1 MAINPELIAAYAPW
15 GNAELAF
22 EVATSQASLDSTT
35 GNYIFGKTTL
45 EYLAALNIQ
54 RPDWKS
60 APGSEQTLYFVSG
73 RLLSPSTLDP
83 RITNG
88 SQAIARINGLLG
100 RFELVFDLAMN
111 QAARVDLRQ
120 MIQGTFRVT
129 GGG

>member
-22 EVATSQASLDSTT
+22 EVATSQASLDPTT

-45 EYLAALNIQ
+45 EYLAALTIQ

-60 APGSEQTLYFVSG
+60 APGSEQTLYTVSG

-83 RITNG
+83 RIANG

-111 QAARVDLRQ
+111 QAARIDLRQ
-120 MIQGTFRVT
+120 IVQGTFRVT

>member
-15 GNAELAF
+15 GNAQLAF
-22 EVATSQASLDSTT
+22 EVATSKATLDQTT
-35 GNYIFGKTTL
+35 GNYIFGQTTL
-45 EYLAALNIQ
+45 EYLAAVTIQ

-60 APGSEQTLYFVSG
+60 SPGSDQALYAVSG

-88 SQAIARINGLLG
+88 SQAVATINGLIG
-100 RFELVFDLAMN
+100 RFELIFDLNMD
-111 QAARVDLRQ
+111 QAARIDIRQ
-120 MIQGTFRVT
+120 MVQGTFRVT

>member
-1 MAINPELIAAYAPW
+1 MTINPELIAAYAPW

-22 EVATSQASLDSTT
+22 EVATSQATLDKTT
-35 GNYIFGKTTL
+35 GNYIFGTTTL
-45 EYLAALNIQ
+45 EYLAALTIHM
-54 RPDWKS
+54 PDWKS
-60 APGSEQTLYFVSG
+60 APGSEQTLYPISG

-83 RITNG
+83 RIVNG
-88 SQAIARINGLLG
+88 SQAVARINGLLG

>member
-1 MAINPELIAAYAPW
+1 MSINPELIAAYAPW

-22 EVATSQASLDSTT
+22 EVATSQATLDAAT

-45 EYLAALNIQ
+45 QYLAALTIQ

-60 APGSEQTLYFVSG
+60 ASGTDQTLYSVSG

-88 SQAIARINGLLG
+88 SQAVARINGLIG
-100 RFELVFDLAMN
+100 RFELIFDLNMD
-111 QAARVDLRQ
+111 QAARIDLRQ
-120 MIQGTFRVT
+120 IIQGTFRVT

>member
-15 GNAELAF
+15 GNAQLAF
-22 EVATSQASLDSTT
+22 EVATSQVTLDQTT

-45 EYLAALNIQ
+45 EYLAAVTIQ

-60 APGSEQTLYFVSG
+60 SPGSDQALYAVSG

-88 SQAIARINGLLG
+88 SQAVATINGLVG
-100 RFELVFDLAMN
+100 RFELVFDLNMD
-111 QAARVDLRQ
+111 QAARIDIRQ
-120 MIQGTFRVT
+120 MVQGTFRVT

>member
-1 MAINPELIAAYAPW
+1 MSVNPNLIAAYAPW

-22 EVATSQASLDSTT
+22 DVETPQASLDTAT

-45 EYLAALNIQ
+45 EYLATLNIQ

-60 APGSEQTLYFVSG
+60 APGTEQTLYSVSG

-83 RITNG
+83 RIGNG
-88 SQAIARINGLLG
+88 SQAVARINGLIG
-100 RFELVFDLAMN
+100 RFELIFDLTMD
-111 QAARVDLRQ
+111 QAARIDLRQ
-120 MIQGTFRVT
+120 IVQGTFRVT